1 MTRHYPTA
9 HRPGVARSRRLASP
23 VVAAVACALAAAA
36 QLAAQSTSTAGIRG
50 RVVDGDGAP
59 VAAASVTLLDSRTG
73 TTATT
78 QSGADGRYVLRGQR
92 PGGPYRLTVS
102 HIGFRGFSRDGIV
115 LRLGRFVDL
124 RIVLVTEAVDLPGL
138 VVQADSDPDFNPG
151 RIGIATL
158 VTSETLRELPTLS
171 RNFIDFAALSPV
183 ARVTR
188 EGVSVAGASYRF
200 NTLNVDGAINQD
212 VFGLST
218 NNVAGGRAGGRVI
231 PLDAVEQFRLEVA
244 PFDIRQSGF
253 TGGALNAVT
262 KSGTNE
268 FETSAFGY
276 YRGNS
281 LVGELVIDDVA
292 THPELS
298 AAHGGFTVGGPIRRD
313 EAHFFVAG
321 EWEQVRQPPVGYHVG
336 ESDPFR
342 LALAADSADRMI
354 SLLKGL
360 GADAGTAGSFGLDNR
375 VVNLFARV
383 DWKPAPRHDAMFR
396 YSFAAADDDADPNRL
411 PGDAYEFSSNGTSIR
426 SRNHSAVFR
435 LVSSLGGFSNE
446 LSGNL
451 QLMTDDETAASD
463 FPQVDVNV
471 DGTIDGYW
479 VTRDVRA
486 GADYFA
492 QANGLEQRIVQ
503 LTNSLSRDLA
513 GHQLLVGASGTWFS
527 FDRRFVPGA
536 LGSYEFESLEALALN
551 APNRYEVTIPVTDQG
566 EAPDFGVY
574 EASVY
579 GQDEWEVHDRL
590 TMRLGARL
598 DVPFFAGRPEP
609 NEELENE
616 LEIDVSQLPDKRFSY
631 SLRAGFNWRP
641 FDGTQL
647 RAGAGIFTGR
657 PAYSWLANAFQ
668 NNGLAVKT
676 IVCRGDQAPALVPSG
691 PAPTRCVGGGLGDE
705 SPPIVNYFDSKFRF
719 PQDLRSLA
727 VLDQRLPG
735 GAVLSISWMENRAL
749 RQIHI
754 TNQNLAEPDTT
765 GGDPNGGFT
774 PGFGFGGRHVWG
786 VPSYVGGG
794 RLWEGG
800 ELSELFGPVLRVGNH
815 HGEIGFRPTAN
826 FAYAAT
832 AELRKDFGDA
842 VTLRAGYSL
851 TRSAD
856 MQDLLSLD
864 VTSNYAT
871 TPVNFNPNNPP
882 HQPSRFDRPHKV
894 VASARARIP
903 QLGGTEI
910 GVLYSG
916 QSGAPY
922 SYVYQGDVNG
932 DGFPGPRAA
941 TLSNDLIFVPP
952 SSSGLP
958 ATIVSLALWE
968 ALFKVDE
975 CLAEQVN
982 DEGEGRILARNG
994 CSAPWS
1000 NRLDLRVAQTIRA
1013 KGIAGELSFDLLN
1026 ALNFVNSSWGLVQ
1039 TTNPVV
1045 QLFRAYREEP
1055 DIGLPGRPSVGEL
1068 RLVYIG
1074 GVRRDRATGKI
1085 TAARPLAPEVPS
1097 SQWRA
1102 QVGLRLR
1109 AIR

>member
-1 MTRHYPTA
+1 M
-9 HRPGVARSRRLASP
+9 
-23 VVAAVACALAAAA
+23 AAAA
-36 QLAAQSTSTAGIRG
+36 SVSVPTPASQIAAQSTSTAGIRG
-50 RVVDGDGAP
+50 RVVDGEGAP
-59 VAAASVTLLDSRTG
+59 VAAAAVTLMDSRTG
-73 TTATT
+73 TTANTR
-78 QSGADGRYVLRGQR
+78 SDADGRYAIRGQR

-102 HIGFRGFSRDGIV
+102 HLGFRGFVHDGIV

-124 RIVLVTEAVDLPGL
+124 RIVLVTEAIGLPEL

-188 EGVSVAGASYRF
+188 EGVSVAGASFRF
-200 NTLNVDGAINQD
+200 NTLNVDGALNQD

-268 FETSAFGY
+268 FETSGFGY
-276 YRGNS
+276 YRGGA
-281 LVGELVIDDVA
+281 LVGELVIDDLP

-321 EWEQVRQPPVGYHVG
+321 EWEQTRQPPVGYHVG

-342 LALAADSADRMI
+342 LALTADSAERLI
-354 SLLKGL
+354 SLLEGF
-360 GADAGTAGSFGLDNR
+360 GADAGTAGSYGLDNR
-375 VVNLFARV
+375 IVNLFARF
-383 DWKPAPRHDAMFR
+383 DWKPAPQHDAMFR

-426 SRNHSAVFR
+426 SRNHSVVFR
-435 LVSSLGGFSNE
+435 LVSSLAGFSNE

-451 QLMTDDETAASD
+451 QLMTDNETAASY

-471 DGTIDGYW
+471 DGIVDEHW

-486 GADYFA
+486 GADFFA
-492 QANGLEQRIVQ
+492 QENGLKQRIVQ
-503 LTNSLSRDLA
+503 LTNNLSHDLA
-513 GHQLLVGASGTWFS
+513 DHQLLAGASGTWFS

-551 APNRYEVTIPVTDQG
+551 TPHRYEVTIPTADQG
-566 EAPDFGVY
+566 AAPEFGVF

-579 GQDEWEVHDRL
+579 GQDEWEAHDRL
-590 TMRLGARL
+590 TLRLGARL
-598 DVPFFAGRPEP
+598 DMPFFAGRPEP
-609 NEELENE
+609 NEALDEELGIN
-616 LEIDVSQLPDKRFSY
+616 VSQLPDKRFSY
-631 SLRAGFNWRP
+631 SIRAGFNWRP

-668 NNGLAVKT
+668 NNGLALTT
-676 IVCRGDQAPALVPSG
+676 IICRGDEAPALDPSRR
-691 PAPTRCVGGGLGDE
+691 APSECANGEGDE
-705 SPPIVNYFDSKFRF
+705 SPPIINYFDPKFRF

-735 GAVLSISWMENRAL
+735 GVVLSISWMENRAL

-754 TNQNLAEPDTT
+754 TNENLAEPDTT
-765 GGDPNGGFT
+765 GGSAALGNT
-774 PGFGFGGRHVWG
+774 PGLGWQERYFWGEAIDNAGEQLWAGGTV
-786 VPSYVGGG
+786 SN
-794 RLWEGG
+794 
-800 ELSELFGPVLRVGNH
+800 LFGPVLRVGNH
-815 HGEIGFRPTAN
+815 HGGASFRPTAN

-832 AELRKDFGDA
+832 AELKKNFGDA
-842 VTLRAGYSL
+842 ATIRAGYSL

-871 TPVNFNPNNPP
+871 TPVNLNPNNPP
-882 HQPSRFDRPHKV
+882 HQPSRFDRPHKI
-894 VASARARIP
+894 VASARARILP
-903 QLGGTEI
+903 QHGGTEI

-922 SYVYQGDVNG
+922 SYVYSGDVNG
-932 DGFPGPRAA
+932 DGFPGLRAA
-941 TLSNDLIFVPP
+941 NLSNDLIFVPP
-952 SSSGLP
+952 STLGIPGAIVTQTLWDGL
-958 ATIVSLALWE
+958 
-968 ALFKVDE
+968 FRVDE
-975 CLAEQVN
+975 CLQEQETEVTE
-982 DEGEGRILARNG
+982 EGEEEDETFLAGRIMARNA
-994 CSAPWS
+994 CRAPWS
-1000 NRLDLRVAQTIRA
+1000 NRLDLRIAQTIRA
-1013 KGIAGELSFDLLN
+1013 KGIAWELSLDLLN
-1026 ALNFVNSSWGLVQ
+1026 VLNLVNSSWGLVQ

-1045 QLFRAYREEP
+1045 QLFRAHRPEPEEEVEVP
-1055 DIGLPGRPSVGEL
+1055 PLPGQPPKIGEIQV
-1068 RLVYIG
+1068 VYTG
-1074 GVRRDRATGKI
+1074 AVQRDRETGRI

-1102 QVGLRLR
+1102 QIGLRLR